1 MLINKLNCME
11 NTIPMQVDKNINLKS
26 MQTSDQKKSHPSK
39 RRRGRTQTALL
50 LDLQYAQLVVHG
62 KKKKHALEQTQS

>member
-1 MLINKLNCME
+1 
-11 NTIPMQVDKNINLKS
+11 MQVDKNINLKS
-26 MQTSDQKKSHPSK
+26 MHTSDQKKSHPSK

-62 KKKKHALEQTQS
+62 KKKETCS